1 MANNRMWLC
10 HADGRRVLL
19 AKAWGEAWVP
29 QEQLSDQLENVFKQD
44 PEYRASTGW
53 FILYENR
60 HETDHPL
67 QPTAVEP

>member
-19 AKAWGEAWVP
+19 AKEFGETWTP
-29 QEQLSDQLENVFKQD
+29 QEQLSDTLDEAFKQD
-44 PEYRASTGW
+44 AGYRASTGW
-53 FILYENR
+53 FVLYESR
-60 HETDHPL
+60 TEADHPL